1 MKNLANDD
9 LNLWMGR
16 TLIECQKL
24 GYRTT
29 PVYKNGSTKKYKEN
43 QCYYGHKAY
52 RNSKAI
58 GVCLDD
64 LILVDYDGNKVKDDM
79 TIMTLDELANRLG
92 LDAMPQPVQTNAE
105 GDSLHFLFRRPNGYQ
120 REELKQ
126 SADGAFPYVD
136 IKTGNQLM
144 HLKPHKVLTNG
155 VLPHFQDLPVASS
168 ELLSLLEKPQ
178 KAPLTPSK
186 RPFDYHQNCILE
198 AEEILSYINPED
210 RSTWINVLCGIKDK
224 FPQRE
229 IYLPLADRWSS
240 GALWEDGNVCSSY
253 EGIEDIENALDS
265 FTRTANESIIGWGT
279 VCYMAASRGANLSAI
294 AKKHDTESSDNPPV
308 SAFTFTS
315 ADEAASKATAPN
327 YLIKGV
333 LEKGAHGVL
342 AGETQTF
349 KSFLALHMA
358 HSVCTGTDFFG
369 HKVFED
375 GPVVYICGEGHS
387 GLSRRAKAFTLEL
400 NGFNDRLYILDQR
413 AVINDDD
420 DMSALASA
428 LSEINPVLVIFDTF
442 SSLTSDVEENSNS
455 DVSTTLNL
463 ITATCRASGAA
474 SMIVHHHGKDSSKG
488 IRGAS
493 AFSANVD
500 FSFRMTRDSS
510 SMTATLVCL
519 KMKDSEPF
527 DAITLQAEIIDIEVQ
542 DQEGQPTTSI
552 LLSEITHTP
561 IAELVG
567 LTLPN
572 IPKEERL
579 ALVALQTV
587 FEEKVAQSSGTNSTS
602 ALPVVSQAEWKNEA
616 TKQKTANFSRAR
628 SSLLK
633 KELVEHINKD
643 GYRPITSKSEEV

>member
-1 MKNLANDD
+1 
-9 LNLWMGR
+9 
-16 TLIECQKL
+16 
-24 GYRTT
+24 
-29 PVYKNGSTKKYKEN
+29 
-43 QCYYGHKAY
+43 
-52 RNSKAI
+52 
-58 GVCLDD
+58 
-64 LILVDYDGNKVKDDM
+64 
-79 TIMTLDELANRLG
+79 
-92 LDAMPQPVQTNAE
+92 
-105 GDSLHFLFRRPNGYQ
+105 
-120 REELKQ
+120 
-126 SADGAFPYVD
+126 
-136 IKTGNQLM
+136 M
-144 HLKPHKVLTNG
+144 HLKPHKVLTDDT
-155 VLPHFQDLPVASS
+155 LPHYHDLPIATD
-168 ELLSLLEKPQ
+168 ELLSFLEKPQ
-178 KAPLTPSK
+178 RVPLTPS
-186 RPFDYHQNCILE
+186 RQSFDYDQNCILE
-198 AEEILSYINPED
+198 AEEILSYINPVGW
-210 RSTWINVLCGIKDK
+210 SVWINVLCGIKKK
-224 FPQRE
+224 FPEKE
-229 IYLPLADRWSS
+229 IHLPLADRWSIGS
-240 GALWEDGNVCSSY
+240 LWKKGNGNICSSY
-253 EGIEDIENALDS
+253 EGIDDVEKKIDS
-265 FTRTANESIIGWGT
+265 FTRSESENIITWGT
-279 VCYMAASRGANLSAI
+279 VCHMAQERGADLSAI
-294 AKKHDTESSDNPPV
+294 AKKYDPEGSRKP
-308 SAFTFTS
+308 SASTFTFTS

-387 GLSRRAKAFTLEL
+387 GLNRRAKAFTLEL
-400 NGFNDRLYILDQR
+400 NGFNGRLYILDQR

-428 LSEINPVLVIFDTF
+428 LSEIKPVLVIFDTF